1 MESIRIISDEHRSLA
16 AVMHG
21 LLHLLREIRERGRP
35 PDFDLLGAMIYYIDV
50 FPERYHHPKEDE
62 YLFKFLRLRHPASA
76 ALLDEL
82 QVEHALGAEH
92 MRTLALALMRFR
104 HGGRAQLPEFALAVE
119 TFVAFE
125 REHMR
130 REERH
135 VMPAAQKHLT
145 AADWAAVDDAFRGNT
160 DPLVGIDA
168 GLEYRDL
175 FRRIVNIAPPPIGV
189 GPAR

>member
-1 MESIRIISDEHRSLA
+1 MDSIRIIKEEHRTLA
-16 AVMHG
+16 AVLHG
-21 LLHLLREIRERGRP
+21 LLHVLREVRERGRP
-35 PDFDLLGAMIYYIDV
+35 ADFELLGAMIYYIDV

-62 YLFKFLRLRHPASA
+62 YLFRFLRLRHPPSS

-82 QVEHALGAEH
+82 TVEHALGAEH
-92 MRTLALALMRFR
+92 MRTLAHALTRFQQ
-104 HGGRAQLPEFALAVE
+104 GGRPQLPEFAVAVE
-119 TFVAFE
+119 SFVAFE

-130 REERH
+130 KEERH
-135 VMPAAQKHLT
+135 VIPMAEKHLT

-168 GLEYRDL
+168 GIEYRDL

-189 GPAR
+189 GPAP

>member
-1 MESIRIISDEHRSLA
+1 MDSIRIIKEEHRSLA

-21 LLHLLREIRERGRP
+21 LLHVLRDVRERGRAA
-35 PDFDLLGAMIYYIDV
+35 DFDLFGAMIYYIDV

-62 YLFKFLRLRHPASA
+62 YLFRFLRLRHPPSA

-92 MRTLALALMRFR
+92 IRTLALALTRFQQ
-104 HGGRAQLPEFALAVE
+104 GGRPQLPEFAQAVE
-119 TFVAFE
+119 SFVAFE

-130 REERH
+130 KEERQ
-135 VMPAAQKHLT
+135 VIPLAEKHLT
-145 AADWAAVDDAFRGNT
+145 PADWAAVDDAFRGNT
-160 DPLVGIDA
+160 DPLVGVDA
-168 GLEYRDL
+168 GLEYREL

-189 GPAR
+189 GPAS

>member
-16 AVMHG
+16 AVLHG
-21 LLHLLREIRERGRP
+21 LLQVLREIRERGRP

-62 YLFKFLRLRHPASA
+62 YLFKFLRLRHPPSA

-92 MRTLALALMRFR
+92 MRTLALALIRFR
-104 HGGRAQLPEFALAVE
+104 HGGRTQLPEFALAVE
-119 TFVAFE
+119 SFVAFE

-130 REERH
+130 KEERH
-135 VMPAAQKHLT
+135 VMPLAQKHLT

-168 GLEYRDL
+168 GLEYREL